1 MGKEYPADE
10 AGKWGQEI
18 DGISRKFQGEVRNA
32 LTEAAGRGFPAPPG
46 PVLEL
51 IVATGL
57 AAKFKAAE
65 VNAKLYQGLTDRRL
79 KEEEVDLKVV
89 LGLAKLDLEVLKA
102 DYDNAHDLAQALED
116 KNLSEK
122 RATIQ
127 KLQSDVDKRQA
138 YIIEERANIEHEVN
152 YWKRLAIQAEGI
164 ALDAEVQLAQEKL
177 KTAEEKLRIITYL
190 YQVIAAEQVALV
202 AEQRRAETLQ
212 IVIEKEKEVVEI
224 KKTMIPLYKEKSAAR
239 LEQAE
244 AIKDEAAVKKE
255 IEELGYRRIEL
266 KRAQEEA
273 DHQVRQAEEDFEEA
287 HLAYV
292 RADRLTE
299 LTRAKARTLLL
310 DYEGQIKEKLIKMKK
325 ALDKEERRLK
335 LDQKAFWESYGWGH
349 EFDYT
354 ELQRQFLVVDFYRKV
369 TEMIAVGMAKY
380 DSTLAGQRSTV
391 CRTSAA
397 HMHQYIS
404 KGTG

>member
-10 AGKWGQEI
+10 AAKFGQEL
-18 DGISRKFQGEVRNA
+18 DAISRKFQGEVRGA
-32 LTEAAGRGFPAPPG
+32 LTEAASRGFHAPPG
-46 PVLEL
+46 QVLEL

-57 AAKFKAAE
+57 AAKNKAAE
-65 VNAKLYQGLTDRRL
+65 ANAKLYQGLTERRL

-89 LGLAKLDLEVLKA
+89 LGLARLDLEVLKA

-152 YWKRLAIQAEGI
+152 YWRKLAIQAEGL

-177 KTAEEKLRIITYL
+177 KTAQEKLRIITFL
-190 YQVIAAEQVALV
+190 YQVIAAEQIALA
-202 AEQRRAETLQ
+202 AEQRRAEALQ
-212 IVIEKEKEVVEI
+212 IVVEKEKEVVEI
-224 KKTMIPLYKEKSAAR
+224 KKTMIPLYKEKAAAR

-244 AIKDEAAVKKE
+244 TIKEEAEVKKE

-273 DHQVRQAEEDFEEA
+273 DHQVRQAEEDYEEA

-299 LTRAKARTLLL
+299 LTRSKARTLLL
-310 DYEGQIKEKLIKMKK
+310 EYEGQVKEKLIRMKK
-325 ALDKEERRLK
+325 ALDKEEKRFS
-335 LDQKAFWESYGWGH
+335 LDQKVFWGRYGWGQ
-349 EFDYT
+349 EYDT
-354 ELQRQFLVVDFYRKV
+354 LDLERQFILADFYRKV
-369 TEMIAVGMAKY
+369 QDMIEIGLSKF
-380 DSTLAGQRSTV
+380 STVMAGQRTTIA
-391 CRTSAA
+391 RQSAQ

-404 KGTG
+404 KG